1 MVVQL
6 SQTQLRENTIQFHQS
21 LRYASA
27 RCMQQIGWGSTII
40 PTHNDLFK
48 VECQRFQ
55 WISESAGALAILC
68 TKTRFLNSRIL
79 NDSRHS
85 VEWEHT
91 LKKFLP
97 MVIIP
102 QIKTQLIIHEN
113 YKLKTTQHGL
123 RNFVTELLDKFTV
136 LEPSGGSVSR
146 KD

>member
-1 MVVQL
+1 MGAHL
-6 SQTQLRENTIQFHQS
+6 E
-21 LRYASA
+21 
-27 RCMQQIGWGSTII
+27 
-40 PTHNDLFK
+40 K
-48 VECQRFQ
+48 V
-55 WISESAGALAILC
+55 
-68 TKTRFLNSRIL
+68 
-79 NDSRHS
+79 
-85 VEWEHT
+85 
-91 LKKFLP
+91 LP